1 MQAPS
6 RPGFARLLREA
17 EAVLDLA
24 RFPWNAQDLARQPR
38 GEGEPVLV
46 FPGFGAG
53 DASTL
58 PLRAYVRWLGYRVK
72 GWGLGTNRGD
82 VPDLISK
89 VSERVVAR
97 AQRAGR
103 PVRLVGWSLGGYL
116 AREAAREQPQAVERV
131 ITLGTPVVGG
141 PKYTAVAGLYA
152 RQGID
157 LDEIEA
163 GVEARNEVPLE
174 VPVTAIYSRSDAVVA
189 WEACIDRHSKEV
201 EHVEVRSTHLGLG
214 VSPDVY
220 RIVAQRLARRRE
232 P

>member
-6 RPGFARLLREA
+6 RPGLARLFREA

-24 RFPWNAQDLARQPR
+24 RFPWNAPDLARQPR
-38 GEGEPVLV
+38 GVGEPVLV

-58 PLRAYVRWLGYRVK
+58 PLRSYVRWLGYRVN

-82 VPDLISK
+82 VPDLIPQ
-89 VSERVVAR
+89 VTERVVAQ
-97 AQRAGR
+97 AERAGR
-103 PVRLVGWSLGGYL
+103 AVRLVGWSLGGYL
-116 AREAAREQPQAVERV
+116 AREAARERPEAVERV

-141 PKYTAVAGLYA
+141 PKYTAVAGIYE

-174 VPVTAIYSRSDAVVA
+174 VPAETGAIWASSSRCCGRCSPASWRRTSA
-189 WEACIDRHSKEV
+189 PWRRHSAPGSGSG
-201 EHVEVRSTHLGLG
+201 RCS
-214 VSPDVY
+214 
-220 RIVAQRLARRRE
+220 
-232 P
+232 